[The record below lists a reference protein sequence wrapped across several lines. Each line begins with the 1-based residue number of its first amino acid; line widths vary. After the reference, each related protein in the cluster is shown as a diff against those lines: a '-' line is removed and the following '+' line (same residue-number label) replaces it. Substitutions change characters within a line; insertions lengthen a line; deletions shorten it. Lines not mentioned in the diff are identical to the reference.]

1 MSLKEF
7 QIVMTWMTVL
17 SIFGLILMFNVVHQD
32 TSAEH
37 YDTCKQLKMKFGS
50 LDASDCIE
58 YIENNPGATG
68 QDIVDHF
75 NVKLGDALLMKP
87 TTDDTDPVLKSK
99 RGSVF
104 SDLKPQEKG
113 LSASSKAC
121 RQLASEFDISV
132 YSCIGYLMDNPTAIG
147 QDILDHQNVKT
158 TDELLTEPIVSSD
171 TAENTCVK
179 SRYNSC

>member
-1 MSLKEF
+1 MSPKEF
-7 QIVMTWMTVL
+7 QTLMTWMLVL
-17 SIFGLILMFNVVHQD
+17 SIFGAIFMFNVVDQE

-37 YDTCKQLKMKFGS
+37 YDTCKQLEMKFGNP
-50 LDASDCIE
+50 DTSDCIE
-58 YIENNPGATG
+58 YINNNPNTTG

-87 TTDDTDPVLKSK
+87 TTDDTDPALKPKHNSI
-99 RGSVF
+99 F
-104 SDLKPQEKG
+104 SDLKPQESG

-132 YSCIGYLMDNPTAIG
+132 HSCIGYLMDNPTAIG

-158 TDELLTEPIVSSD
+158 IDEILTEPIISSD
-171 TAENTCVK
+171 TAENACVK